1 MKGYFLLQTKMTE
14 QIWKVKTFV
23 VGPFFERR
31 SISVIKSDFFRA
43 YGFWHWGEGLQ
54 TVLFTWYMAFHA
66 DLSATEI
73 GFYQALVLS
82 PFLMFTIFGGALT
95 DKVGAGL
102 SYVASTSIFAVI
114 LISYGFLDLQFGFVP
129 ELFFL
134 YCVGAGT
141 VSAVSNPAIDTFIP
155 GATDQP
161 VQDNSLLAATAH
173 NIAKLTGNVSGLLL
187 PLLSATGGFVMN
199 GLLMAVSVIFL
210 QAHRRNG
217 HGRASRP
224 PNQPGLRHGVFKR
237 IVLHYRSC
245 PENLDI
251 LLSSALLG
259 LVIVPAG
266 YILVPLT
273 LRGKFPEYGD
283 MIALIGISSWIGAIL
298 TTAIA
303 KRLSPRILRPG
314 AVSLGIWGLY
324 GAGLLILIGVGS
336 FPALCLI
343 IFLFGCVKVG
353 KPLVYGKYLN
363 NSPLSDRGLI
373 VAVDQTAFW
382 GLATLGTAGM
392 GLMVDVL
399 GLNAT
404 ILLTSGC
411 VLFGVGVLTF
421 RGHLSAM
428 VSSGPDL

>member
-1 MKGYFLLQTKMTE
+1 MF
-14 QIWKVKTFV
+14 
-23 VGPFFERR
+23 
-31 SISVIKSDFFRA
+31 KSNFFRA

-66 DLSATEI
+66 DLTATEI

-82 PFLMFTIFGGALT
+82 PFLVFTIFGGALT
-95 DKVGAGL
+95 DRIGAGL
-102 SYVASTSIFAVI
+102 SYVASTSVFASI

-134 YCVGAGT
+134 YCVAAGI
-141 VSAVSNPAIDTFIP
+141 VSAISNPAIDTFIP

-173 NIAKLTGNVSGLLL
+173 NIAKLAGNVSGLLL

-199 GLLMAVSVIFL
+199 GLLMAISVAFL
-210 QAHRRNG
+210 RAHRRSG
-217 HGRASRP
+217 HGQSSRAPS
-224 PNQPGLRHGVFKR
+224 QIGLRHGVFQR
-237 IVLHYRSC
+237 IVLHYKTC
-245 PENLDI
+245 PENFDI

-259 LVIVPAG
+259 LIIVPAG

-273 LRGKFPEYGD
+273 LREKFPEYGD

-298 TTAIA
+298 TTAIT
-303 KRLSPRILRPG
+303 KRLSSKILRPG
-314 AVSLGIWGLY
+314 AVSLGVWGLY

-336 FPALCLI
+336 FPALCVI
-343 IFLFGCVKVG
+343 IFIFGGVSVG
-353 KPLVYGKYLN
+353 KALVYGKYLQ
-363 NSPLSDRGLI
+363 NSPVSDRGLI

-392 GLMVDVL
+392 GLLVDVM
-399 GLNAT
+399 GLNTT
-404 ILLTSGC
+404 IMLTSGC
-411 VLFGVGVLTF
+411 VLFGVAVLVI
-421 RGHLSAM
+421 RGHLSAI
-428 VSSGPDL
+428 VPA

>member
-1 MKGYFLLQTKMTE
+1 MFNRN
-14 QIWKVKTFV
+14 
-23 VGPFFERR
+23 FF
-31 SISVIKSDFFRA
+31 KA

-66 DLSATEI
+66 DLTATEI

-82 PFLMFTIFGGALT
+82 PFLVFTIFGGALT

-102 SYVASTSIFAVI
+102 SYVVSTSIFAVI
-114 LISYGFLDLQFGFVP
+114 LISYGVLDFQFGFVP

-134 YCVGAGT
+134 YCVGAGI

-187 PLLSATGGFVMN
+187 PLLTATGGFVVN
-199 GLLMAVSVIFL
+199 GVLMAMSVFFL
-210 QAHRRNG
+210 RAHRRNG
-217 HGRASRP
+217 HGQASPSRG
-224 PNQPGLRHGVFKR
+224 QVGLRLGMFQR
-237 IVLHYRSC
+237 IALHYRTC
-245 PENLDI
+245 PENFDI

-259 LVIVPAG
+259 LIIVPAG

-273 LRGKFPEYGD
+273 LRENFPEYGD
-283 MIALIGISSWIGAIL
+283 RIALIGISSWIGAIF
-298 TTAIA
+298 TTAIT
-303 KRLSPRILRPG
+303 KRLSSRIMRPG

-324 GAGLLILIGVGS
+324 GAGLLILIGVSS
-336 FPALCLI
+336 FPALCVI
-343 IFLFGCVKVG
+343 IFVFGGVKVG
-353 KPLVYGKYLN
+353 KPLVYGKYLS

-392 GLMVDVL
+392 GLLVDAM

-404 ILLTSGC
+404 IILTSGC
-411 VLFGVGVLTF
+411 VLFGVAVLVS

-428 VSSGPDL
+428 EPA

>member
-1 MKGYFLLQTKMTE
+1 MF
-14 QIWKVKTFV
+14 
-23 VGPFFERR
+23 
-31 SISVIKSDFFRA
+31 KSNFFRA

-66 DLSATEI
+66 NLTATEI

-82 PFLMFTIFGGALT
+82 PFLVFTIFGGALT
-95 DKVGAGL
+95 DKVGAQL
-102 SYVASTSIFAVI
+102 SYVASTSIFAAI
-114 LISYGFLDLQFGFVP
+114 LISYGVLDLQFGFVP

-134 YCVGAGT
+134 YCVGAGI
-141 VSAVSNPAIDTFIP
+141 VSAVSNPAIDTFIL

-187 PLLSATGGFVMN
+187 PVLSATGGFVMN
-199 GLLMAVSVIFL
+199 GLLMAISVGFL
-210 QAHRRNG
+210 RAHRVNR
-217 HGRASRP
+217 HEQASRHP
-224 PNQPGLRHGVFKR
+224 SQSSLQHGLFKR
-237 IVLHYRSC
+237 IVMHYRSC

-259 LVIVPAG
+259 LIIVPAG

-273 LRGKFPEYGD
+273 LRERFPEYGD
-283 MIALIGISSWIGAIL
+283 MIALIGISSWIGAIVM
-298 TTAIA
+298 TALA
-303 KRLSPRILRPG
+303 KRLSSKILRPG
-314 AVSLGIWGLY
+314 VVSLGIWGLY
-324 GAGLLILIGVGS
+324 GAGLLILISIGS

-343 IFLFGCVKVG
+343 VFIFGGVKVG
-353 KPLVYGKYLN
+353 KPLVYGKYLS
-363 NSPLSDRGLI
+363 NSPKSDRGLI

-382 GLATLGTAGM
+382 GLATLGTDGM
-392 GLMVDVL
+392 GFLVDAL
-399 GLNAT
+399 GLNTT

-411 VLFGVGVLTF
+411 VLFGVAALAF

-428 VSSGPDL
+428 VPA